1 MKSIE
6 MVSVHVLYYYSLLR
20 NCVINWS
27 IDLWNKLPLCRN
39 RKSIRTCTWHAKGLS
54 KFHALW
60 IANTNVMLTLP
71 VPPPPGPPA
80 AGPPPGQNLPGEDVH
95 ENAGAE
101 APQPSAPD
109 ASKMD
114 YVMNPF

>member
-1 MKSIE
+1 
-6 MVSVHVLYYYSLLR
+6 
-20 NCVINWS
+20 
-27 IDLWNKLPLCRN
+27 
-39 RKSIRTCTWHAKGLS
+39 
-54 KFHALW
+54 
-60 IANTNVMLTLP
+60 MLTLP

-114 YVMNPF
+114 YVSGYDNVGFNTNAGESLGFHWLMLL